1 MGKTTVST
9 LGQLL
14 RNVREEAN
22 LSLRE
27 VATNI
32 NIDTSLLGKI
42 ERNKRQ
48 PTKEHLKLLAVFF
61 SLNEKELIKEYLSD
75 QIANAIIVEGAGIDI
90 LLAARKKVELYSKAN
105 D

>member
-1 MGKTTVST
+1 MGKTTIST

-14 RNVREEAN
+14 RNVREEAH

-27 VATNI
+27 VATKI

-48 PTKEHLKLLAVFF
+48 PTKEHLKQLAVFF
-61 SLNEKELIKEYLSD
+61 SINEKELINEYLSD
-75 QIANAIIVEGAGIDI
+75 QIAKTIIMEGVGVDI
-90 LLAARKKVELYSKAN
+90 LLAAKKKVEFYSKTN